1 MSTEEEFWGSSKLE
15 CHLLPRQLHPG
26 LLNWC
31 ELDDL
36 LWLLWAAQSL
46 SSAFCRVK
54 LNSSSWALISHL
66 GTLIY
71 KEFPAGSKLV
81 DLDDSFIVCAWD
93 FYVIRYCVQY
103 SLCAVRIQ
111 WWVKVSPMFVCLVH
125 LKRDWGLGEWDRCF
139 RDLSI
144 FSGEQQPSV
153 RTVVIHLRSV
163 PWRNR
168 CFILLLKLFF
178 QFVKWQMISLKVWF
192 EYMWKKYPVKRKW

>member
-1 MSTEEEFWGSSKLE
+1 MSPLA
-15 CHLLPRQLHPG
+15 QALHPG

-54 LNSSSWALISHL
+54 LNSSSRVLISHL

-71 KEFPAGSKLV
+71 KEFPAGSKLA
-81 DLDDSFIVCAWD
+81 DLDDSFIVCAWNFLRNQVLGSVFCMCSED
-93 FYVIRYCVQY
+93 SVMSKSVSYVCMP
-103 SLCAVRIQ
+103 L
-111 WWVKVSPMFVCLVH
+111 H
-125 LKRDWGLGEWDRCF
+125 LKCDWGLREWDRCF
-139 RDLSI
+139 RDLTL
-144 FSGEQQPSV
+144 FGGEQKPSV
-153 RTVVIHLRSV
+153 RTMVIHLTSV

-178 QFVKWQMISLKVWF
+178 QFVKWQMILNKGLALSIWEKNIRSR
-192 EYMWKKYPVKRKW
+192 ENSRC